1 MSGYPPE
8 QHVLRDL
15 RLWTERDASG
25 PTTGLPVVPE
35 LRGPAGDLRLGVL
48 ATLADVAGGELATR
62 SASPEWVATSDLV
75 LHRLR
80 ALRGDAVLARP
91 ELVRRTRTTIV
102 LEVALSDGAPEPL
115 GLATMTFAIVPARE
129 RQRRMGVG
137 ADEPRTDFALP
148 GSGLDRPLVPR
159 LGALT
164 LDAAQGRIELA
175 LGPYTVNSLGALQ
188 GGVAAL
194 LATLAA
200 EAAGGAALGGEA
212 VARDLMLNYLALA
225 REGPAATSARVL
237 RRDASAALLRVE
249 SRDGAGRLTT
259 VASVGVARV

>member
-8 QHVLRDL
+8 RHVLRDL

-25 PTTGLPVVPE
+25 ARSGLPVVPE
-35 LRGPAGDLRLGVL
+35 IRGPAGDVLLGVL
-48 ATLADVAGGELATR
+48 ATLVDVAGGELAVR
-62 SASPEWVATSDLV
+62 SATPDWVATSNIV

-80 ALRGDAVLARP
+80 AVQGASVEACP
-91 ELVRRTRTTIV
+91 ALVRRTRTTIV
-102 LEVALSDGAPEPL
+102 LEVTLADGAPEPL

-129 RQRRMGVG
+129 PQQRMGVG
-137 ADEPRTDFALP
+137 ADASRTEFALP

-159 LGALT
+159 LGARC
-164 LDAAQGRIELA
+164 LDAAAGRLELA

-194 LATLAA
+194 LASLAA
-200 EAAGGAALGGEA
+200 EAGGGAALGGPC
-212 VARDLMLNYLALA
+212 VARDLALNYLSLA
-225 REGPAATSARVL
+225 RESPATTSARVL
-237 RRDASAALLRVE
+237 RREASGALLRVE